1 MMSID
6 VLTLVVIGA
15 VAACVLQALQ
25 KYGRIPLFFN
35 VKIFFVLFLLSALC
49 WIVSLAV
56 GGWGG
61 MSLTAIG
68 LNGLVAAVSGLVLS
82 FLLNMMAGDG

>member
-1 MMSID
+1 MSMY
-6 VLTLVVIGA
+6 VLTLVIIGA

-25 KYGRIPLFFN
+25 KYGRIPSFFN
-35 VKIFFVLFLLSALC
+35 VKLFFGLVLLSALC
-49 WIVSLAV
+49 WIFSLAV

-68 LNGLVAAVSGLVLS
+68 LNGLVAAMSGLVLS
-82 FLLNMMAGDG
+82 FLLNMLAGDG

>member
-1 MMSID
+1 MFID
-6 VLTLVVIGA
+6 VMSLVVIGA

-25 KYGRIPLFFN
+25 RYGRIPSFYNVKLFFG
-35 VKIFFVLFLLSALC
+35 VILLSFLC

-61 MSLTAIG
+61 LSLTAIG

-82 FLLNMMAGDG
+82 FLLNMLAGDG